1 MTPQEWLVKWM
12 ELKAEYAEFPKYFN
26 EEDKKQLLSLSTER
40 AKEIVNLIKL
50 KTMLGTSITFWYFCS
65 GGCPFCHIVD
75 GACEQC
81 LYGERHGFCDDDDSD
96 YGELRDYLTNARKL
110 NRSLTTLT
118 NHLAI
123 DPTDNPE

>member
-1 MTPQEWLVKWM
+1 MTPQEWLVRWM

-26 EEDKKQLLSLSTER
+26 EEDKKQLLSLSTEK
-40 AKEIVNLIKL
+40 AKKVAEEIIDTLRD
-50 KTMLGTSITFWYFCS
+50 KTSYYFFS
-65 GGCPFCHIVD
+65 VGCPFCILVD
-75 GACEQC
+75 DECDQC
-81 LYGERHGFCDDDDSD
+81 SYGERHGFCDDDDSD
-96 YGELRDYLTNARKL
+96 YGELSDYLTNARKL

>member
-12 ELKAEYAEFPKYFN
+12 ELKAEYTGFLSYFN
-26 EEDKKQLLSLSTER
+26 EEDKKQLLSLSTEE
-40 AKEIVNLIKL
+40 AKEVISKIKNEL
-50 KTMLGTSITFWYFCS
+50 LETDNKFAYFYS
-65 GGCPFCHIVD
+65 DGCPFCVIVKVNCD
-75 GACEQC
+75 LC
-81 LYGERHGFCDDDDSD
+81 LYGERHGVCDDDDSD
-96 YGELRDYLTNARKL
+96 YNKFRDFLANARKL